1 MKDQAVVTEVVVATA
16 EKAKPG
22 RPVVEGSARQ
32 IRMAEME
39 AKRASGA
46 KLYTGRPVNKDSVR
60 QQKLAAIA
68 AKKEAG
74 EKLHTGRPV
83 NLNSNRQIKL
93 AEMEAKRAA
102 GELKRGRP
110 AMVKPVVVEV
120 PVNEATIE
128 ITSTKPTAKKSANK
142 AEKVVA

>member
-1 MKDQAVVTEVVVATA
+1 MMENETVVTVTETVVVR
-16 EKAKPG
+16 PG

-46 KLYTGRPVNKDSVR
+46 KLYTGRPVNENSVR
-60 QQKLAAIA
+60 QQRLAAIA
-68 AKKEAG
+68 AKKENG
-74 EKLHTGRPV
+74 EKLHTGRPI
-83 NLNSNRQIKL
+83 NENSNRQIRL
-93 AEMEAKRAA
+93 AEMAAKRAA

-110 AMVKPVVVEV
+110 AMVKPVIVET
-120 PVNEATIE
+120 PIIEATID
-128 ITSTKPTAKKSANK
+128 ITSTKPAVKKSANK